1 MRRNFTAILV
11 SSYLAILIAASFWP
25 KPIDGEGFL
34 TSVTR
39 DLLNFFQQSPELAWI
54 QYNQLEGITNVILYI
69 PMGIFVVVFLKK
81 LNPVIATL
89 IPIAVSLIAESS
101 QMLFLPERYATWQDV
116 FNNSLGGVI
125 GVAIAVS
132 TRQLLKRKARGDS
145 TSQDL

>member
-11 SSYLAILIAASFWP
+11 SSYLAILIATSLWP

-34 TSVTR
+34 TIVTR
-39 DLLNFFQQSPELAWI
+39 DLLNFFQQDQELAWI
-54 QYNQLEGITNVILYI
+54 QYSQLEGITNVMLYI
-69 PMGIFVVVFLKK
+69 PLGIFVVVLLKK
-81 LNPVIATL
+81 LNPIIAAL
-89 IPIAVSLIAESS
+89 IPIVVSLIAESS

-132 TRQLLKRKARGDS
+132 TRQLLKRKAQGD
-145 TSQDL
+145 